1 MDHNECQLDK
11 LKQCMSANFKMER
24 LQTFALKL
32 AVDDG
37 MKIRHPS
44 LSILAEIILT
54 YPASTAQVERGFSI
68 QNAIKN
74 KCRNRLGS
82 VHLNQLICMRLNA
95 PSIEDFPFHQAY
107 VNWLD
112 KKKRRYVVSKPSDSD
127 DSDQYQ

>member
-1 MDHNECQLDK
+1 MPVGWDR
-11 LKQCMSANFKMER
+11 LKQCMSVNFKTER

-37 MKIRHPS
+37 MKIRYPS
-44 LSILAEIILT
+44 LTILAEIILT
-54 YPASTAQVERGFSI
+54 YPASTVQVERGFSI

-82 VHLNQLICMRLNA
+82 VHLNQLICMKLNA

-112 KKKRRYVVSKPSDSD
+112 KKKCRYVVSKPSDSGN
-127 DSDQYQ
+127 SDQYQ